1 MIINK
6 SNCEIV
12 NSSAIYLHDD
22 LFLNLNYD
30 KDKKTIVVSAKKF
43 ENGES
48 YEILFSNVIGVFS
61 TGCDLWGKHSDT
73 AFVDIFSNT
82 DNQYLIPKLVE
93 FDEKDTY
100 DSRLNYENFIEIGFQ
115 FFSGDELIIACEQ
128 MEIESL

>member
-22 LFLNLNYD
+22 LFLNLNYN

-48 YEILFSNVIGVFS
+48 YEIEITV
-61 TGCDLWGKHSDT
+61 DGK
-73 AFVDIFSNT
+73 
-82 DNQYLIPKLVE
+82 
-93 FDEKDTY
+93 
-100 DSRLNYENFIEIGFQ
+100 
-115 FFSGDELIIACEQ
+115 
-128 MEIESL
+128 